1 LNLHSY
7 KSDNAIDDVS
17 KPRSRLARHLYALA
31 LATLIGGVSL
41 GVFMAIYDYLSR
53 AIGYVYADLVALG
66 ASIVVLF
73 AMMLFAYEI
82 TKKLVKRDLL

>member
-1 LNLHSY
+1 
-7 KSDNAIDDVS
+7 
-17 KPRSRLARHLYALA
+17 
-31 LATLIGGVSL
+31 
-41 GVFMAIYDYLSR
+41 MAIYDYLSR